1 MLLGN
6 LKESAVGANRAATF
20 VSPATWQIDNNIIA
34 VISENKV
41 LLKSFT
47 NDLTL
52 SRLVCFDRYIAEIAF
67 LDFCH

>member
-20 VSPATWQIDNNIIA
+20 VSPAIWQKDNKIIA

-41 LLKSFT
+41 LLKSYT

-52 SRLVCFDRYIAEIAF
+52 SRLVCFDRCIAGTVIS
-67 LDFCH
+67 DFCR